1 MTAPKGKTPCLTKG
15 LLWPLRYREEW
26 IGDLHEARHKW
37 IEAGYSP
44 SVVELM
50 TAGRAFH
57 LYISL
62 VQIKIFELAWQ
73 YQCHTKDHAYGD
85 WVQDMRSMTET
96 ITHNDLKDRVVADF
110 NAMADTYDTLRLVQ
124 VAARRLV
131 DLVPLP
137 AGAQVLDVA
146 TGTGWTALAA
156 AQHVGPTGTVVGI
169 DLAPD
174 LLVCARQKRAAAG
187 LTNVELRPG
196 DAERLDFADQRFD
209 VVLCT
214 MALFFVPD
222 MLAAL
227 REWWRVLKPGGQVS
241 FSAWGPTY
249 RQPLQGLWNARLD
262 QYGVP
267 LPAASPNLGP
277 HNLRLADLETCR
289 RLLHEAGF
297 VQIEVQREHE
307 AYAFRTAEEW
317 WAEMWTSRSR
327 LAVLQLP
334 PAQRAQFQAE
344 HLAEVAALATAHG
357 IEVDVAI
364 NIARGWKRAA

>member
-50 TAGRAFH
+50 TVGRAFH

-131 DLVPLP
+131 DLVPL
-137 AGAQVLDVA
+137 
-146 TGTGWTALAA
+146 
-156 AQHVGPTGTVVGI
+156 
-169 DLAPD
+169 
-174 LLVCARQKRAAAG
+174 
-187 LTNVELRPG
+187 
-196 DAERLDFADQRFD
+196 
-209 VVLCT
+209 
-214 MALFFVPD
+214 
-222 MLAAL
+222 AAL

-297 VQIEVQREHE
+297 VQIEVQREH
-307 AYAFRTAEEW
+307 
-317 WAEMWTSRSR
+317 
-327 LAVLQLP
+327 
-334 PAQRAQFQAE
+334 
-344 HLAEVAALATAHG
+344 VA
-357 IEVDVAI
+357 
-364 NIARGWKRAA
+364 